1 MQNTITVFRK
11 RILIARI
18 STVAICR
25 FLVAAGRGIGV
36 VSDRKSA
43 EVTAEDEVGAVPELT
58 SLLAELRCITRRM
71 RSDAEKEDETND
83 WKFAAMVVDR
93 LCFCL
98 FSVYLALLTVVF
110 LALAASRMS

>member
-25 FLVAAGRGIGV
+25 FLVAAV
-36 VSDRKSA
+36 VSDRKST